1 MTTEPKP
8 IRIAIVL
15 NGQEFV
21 CHAVMLPFSLE
32 GYPPVDLVLYGRRP
46 EAPAPGLTVAG
57 LPDLH
62 PEAFDLIL
70 DGQFLTA
77 GMADFSPEKAS
88 NLITGPAARF
98 LKTLVCQL
106 QELRQKQEINSG
118 IIMSATDA
126 LITID
131 ENHVIVGYNRGA
143 EAMFG
148 YTRSEALG
156 QDLKLIIP
164 PPFTDV
170 HQDYVRRYLATREAH
185 VLGRQ
190 RRLTGRR
197 RDGQEFPLSISFS
210 VAEIQG
216 NLYFTAIMRDITEYK
231 AMEDRLLQSERL
243 AAVGNTVAH
252 IAHEIKNPLLII
264 GGFARQL
271 LKAPEFDEP
280 ARRKLSIIAEEVSH
294 LEEMVAEMRDFVR
307 RPPTVKRPGQ
317 ISAVVEEA
325 LELFQDTFK
334 EHHIQVRRVEK
345 TPLPPVAFD
354 PKQLHQVLAQ
364 PVQKRPGGHAPG
376 RENYHYQPGPGGQ
389 GGDQRQPTPAWV
401 CRRRWRAIFFSPIS
415 PPRKRG
421 PDWGWPSARTSSPST
436 AAASVP
442 TAPRAGGPPSPSN
455 CPSRRP
461 PRRRGRPPQRKT
473 TDKRR
478 RSVAS
483 QPLHWQHTRVICEY
497 RDPNAHCITAH
508 GLRLTKK

>member
-1 MTTEPKP
+1 MTTTPKP

-32 GYPPVDLVLYGRRP
+32 GYPPVDLVLYGGKP
-46 EAPAPGLTVAG
+46 ETPAPGLTVNL

-77 GMADFSPEKAS
+77 GMADFSPEKVD
-88 NLITGPAARF
+88 NLITGSAARF

-106 QELRQKQEINSG
+106 QELRQKQEINAG
-118 IIMSATDA
+118 VIMSATDA

-131 ENHVIVGYNRGA
+131 SDHVVVGYNHGA
-143 EAMFG
+143 EQMFG
-148 YTRSEALG
+148 YTRQEALG

-164 PPFTDV
+164 PPFTEV
-170 HQDYVRRYLATREAH
+170 HRDYVRRYLATREAH

-190 RRLTGRR
+190 RRLTARR

-216 NLYFTAIMRDITEYK
+216 NLYFTAIMRDITEYT
-231 AMEDRLLQSERL
+231 AMEDRVLQSERL

-271 LKAPEFDEP
+271 LKAPGFDDQ
-280 ARRKLSIIAEEVSH
+280 ARRKLSIMAEEVSN

-307 RPPTVKRPGQ
+307 RPPTQKRPGQ
-317 ISAVVEEA
+317 IAAVVAEA

-334 EHHIQVRRVEK
+334 EHHIQVRRVEE
-345 TPLPPVAFD
+345 TPLPPVTFD
-354 PKQLHQVLAQ
+354 PQQVHQVLINLFKNALEAMPKGGEITITSRVKGDKVEISVTDTGVGLAPEVAGNIFQ
-364 PVQKRPGGHAPG
+364 PYFTTKAKGTGLGLAICQNIIQEHGGCIFADSAPG
-376 RENYHYQPGPGGQ
+376 QGATFTIQLPLKETSPAAGASPTEEN
-389 GGDQRQPTPAWV
+389 
-401 CRRRWRAIFFSPIS
+401 RR
-415 PPRKRG
+415 
-421 PDWGWPSARTSSPST
+421 
-436 AAASVP
+436 
-442 TAPRAGGPPSPSN
+442 
-455 CPSRRP
+455 
-461 PRRRGRPPQRKT
+461 
-473 TDKRR
+473 
-478 RSVAS
+478 
-483 QPLHWQHTRVICEY
+483 
-497 RDPNAHCITAH
+497 
-508 GLRLTKK
+508 